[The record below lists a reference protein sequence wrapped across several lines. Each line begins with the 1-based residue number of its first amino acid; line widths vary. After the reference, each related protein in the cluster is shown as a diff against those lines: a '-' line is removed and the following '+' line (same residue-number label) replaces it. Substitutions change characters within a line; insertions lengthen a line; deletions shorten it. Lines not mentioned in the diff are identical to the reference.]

1 MENKDL
7 EERRE
12 KIYYSRA
19 MGGIIGPTNDVIP
32 WKDHTVMQRYIYN
45 ICHRHVRLDRDD
57 PHQRLGTNSCS

>member
-19 MGGIIGPTNDVIP
+19 MGGLIGSTSDRLP
-32 WKDHTVMQRYIYN
+32 WRDPTVMQRYLHI
-45 ICHRHVRLDRDD
+45 VRNRMRFDRDG